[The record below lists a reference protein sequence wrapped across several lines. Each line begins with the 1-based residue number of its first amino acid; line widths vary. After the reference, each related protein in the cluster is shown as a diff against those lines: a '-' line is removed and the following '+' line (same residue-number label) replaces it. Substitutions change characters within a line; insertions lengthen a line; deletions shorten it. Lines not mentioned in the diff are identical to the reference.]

1 MLCGNL
7 LSLWNPSEH
16 LTVKQFTFKQ
26 NHFQSL
32 GKVIYSKQT
41 SQRLDADGNV
51 SCVPLVPQ
59 RLAPFISTSNPIKTW
74 FLFWKIL
81 LFLNLW
87 ESRRC
92 KSSVLLRHVSVSKQQ
107 LSSPSF
113 TDKGQVYCKRLAPL
127 AASVTQHH
135 PLQRWLVCVTQRVER
150 NETKRT
156 PGRERWDKGSE
167 WVERQS
173 KAWESIWA
181 VVTRKVWP
189 LPAPGVTLHLLLLV
203 ASPWLFCRKSDSS
216 MLTTGPCK
224 ATIKACV
231 GLSTVQMPC
240 SFCLSYFRYLTWAQL
255 MAWS

>member
-1 MLCGNL
+1 M
-7 LSLWNPSEH
+7 
-16 LTVKQFTFKQ
+16 
-26 NHFQSL
+26 
-32 GKVIYSKQT
+32 
-41 SQRLDADGNV
+41 
-51 SCVPLVPQ
+51 
-59 RLAPFISTSNPIKTW
+59 KTW

-87 ESRRC
+87 ESRRRC
-92 KSSVLLRHVSVSKQQ
+92 TSSVLLRHVSVSKQQ

-113 TDKGQVYCKRLAPL
+113 TDNGQVYCKRLAPL

-135 PLQRWLVCVTQRVER
+135 PLQRRLVCVTQHVER
-150 NETKRT
+150 NETKWT
-156 PGRERWDKGSE
+156 QGRERWDKGSE

-181 VVTRKVWP
+181 VVTREVWP

-216 MLTTGPCK
+216 MLTTGPWSLSICSSDCK

-231 GLSTVQMPC
+231 GLSTVQTPC